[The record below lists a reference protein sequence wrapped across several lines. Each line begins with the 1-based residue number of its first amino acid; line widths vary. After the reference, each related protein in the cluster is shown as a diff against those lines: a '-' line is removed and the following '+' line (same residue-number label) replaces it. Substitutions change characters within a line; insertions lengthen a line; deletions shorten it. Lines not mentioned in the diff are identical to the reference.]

1 MAISIPGLM
10 VSLALTGLN
19 MALQMSRK
27 IEGPRLDDLK
37 VTTGDYGAALPMFW
51 GTRKF
56 QGCPIFYAENIRE
69 EKHKNKTKG
78 GKYNEYKYFGTWA
91 CAIAGHPIEGVTR
104 IWFDKHLAYDA
115 TGAGPR
121 VPGGFF
127 SPSKEDFLQ
136 QFEDATFSSVIGL
149 LVRSKGGGGMRIYYG
164 SELQEPDPRMLATI
178 EAQHGAGSCPS
189 YRGTSYIFFDDIPLE
204 KVGNRIPQITIETV
218 SNRTEVY
225 PSSSTPVPFG
235 LSRFTFS
242 PDFSRF
248 MWAIGLDFVIIDTA
262 TRTVITTGTLPSDL
276 GGANISFGIDSFG
289 HIYGVDGS
297 WGGGVVKKFTA
308 DGVFYMGEV
317 FSFTQVVSSIRLLM
331 DGRGLE
337 HIFTIG
343 YGPVQTF
350 SHYMLGPNIEPEVL
364 VPLDEV
370 GVAFKVD
377 CFVVDGYG
385 DIIGIGCDSATEEIY
400 FWRLVATG
408 ENHTLT
414 KFYTVTTSGIAGSS
428 GVIGAAYY
436 NGHFIVHINDTLW
449 KVNADDFTLTTSA
462 LAPSVALDGL
472 DTAWIN
478 LPPNS
483 SSIWMHRVEV
493 SLNDLSTIRTIEPS
507 YYPGGYVLGPLI
519 YDPVNHALLQSP
531 TYGDDL
537 RWLYLDR
544 IGSDG
549 VQLSSIANDVADWCG
564 VEDYEFGSLSQMVP
578 GYSATLGTGRDIL
591 EPLFDAYDCDVRV
604 HDFSVEGVTRGGAS
618 NGTIATEWMVRSGNE
633 PRYKVDIKQ
642 ASELPRALV
651 FNFSDLDKEQQANSV
666 RVSRPADTTDAKAEQ
681 SIDMSTLAVSADTA
695 RSLAERY
702 FRRMWN
708 GREVTKLSLTHKEL
722 RLEPADR
729 KVLELDGEE
738 RFSRC
743 VKTTI
748 QKDAITT
755 EWVSDSPS
763 LALLTNATG
772 AVMDGRLPSVIPV
785 PLPTKGVVLDVPL
798 AADVH
803 DNPTPFVY
811 YAAGPYAAGMW
822 TGCDFLS
829 SETGID
835 FVSGWA
841 SVTAT
846 DGMSW
851 GYCVA
856 ALGDAL
862 PWVEDTG
869 NELHVMMK
877 SGTLTSVT
885 HDEMLNN
892 AALNLLLVGDEYVQ
906 FQTATL
912 QGDGSYKLTGLLRGG
927 RGTEQ
932 HIGTHATGEAVIV
945 FDARVGARAMG
956 VSEIGDTDYYKA
968 VTVGRDPDAA
978 FTTSLTYSAA
988 PHRPYAPVHGVLTR
1002 NTGTNDWS
1010 ITATRRTRLG
1020 GANID
1025 GQDVPLGESSEAW
1038 EADIMDGATV
1048 KRTITGTSLPLVYT
1062 SAAQVSDWGSNQTT
1076 LSVSLYQKS
1085 PSLGLR
1091 GFPLALAA

>member
-19 MALQMSRK
+19 MALSMTRK

-69 EKHKNKTKG
+69 EKHKSKTKG

-91 CAIAGHPIEGVTR
+91 CAIAGHEIEGVTR
-104 IWFDKHLAYDA
+104 IWFDKHLVYDA

-127 SPSKEDFLQ
+127 SPSREEFLTDL
-136 QFEDATFSSVIGL
+136 EDATFSTVLGL
-149 LVRSKGGGGMRIYYG
+149 FVRAKGGGGMRIYYG
-164 SELQEPDPRMLATI
+164 KETQEPDTRMLATT
-178 EAQHGAGSCPS
+178 EARHGAGTCPS
-189 YRGTSYIFFDDIPLE
+189 YRGTAYVFFDDVPLE
-204 KVGNRIPQITIETV
+204 KVGNRIPQVTIESV
-218 SNRTEVY
+218 SNKTLIY
-225 PSSSTPVPFG
+225 PSATIVAPETPPYQLNGLTYSS
-235 LSRFTFS
+235 
-242 PDFSRF
+242 DFSRF
-248 MWAIGLDFVIIDTA
+248 LW
-262 TRTVITTGTLPSDL
+262 
-276 GGANISFGIDSFG
+276 
-289 HIYGVDGS
+289 GVDGRFCLVDTAS
-297 WGGGVVKKFTA
+297 RTVLSSGEFPSSVISGNVCYGFDWTGAIYAVDGTDGVVKKFTP
-308 DGVFYMGEV
+308 DGTFYMGPV
-317 FSFTQVVSSIRLLM
+317 FATTDYTYSLQLLT
-331 DGRGLE
+331 DGRGVE
-337 HIFTIG
+337 HILTTSFG
-343 YGPVQTF
+343 GVQTF
-350 SHYMLGPNIEPEVL
+350 NHFMIGVGIDVATLNPV
-364 VPLDEV
+364 DEV
-370 GVAFKVD
+370 GVAFKVEF
-377 CFVVDGYG
+377 FVVDGYG
-385 DIIGIGCDSATEEIY
+385 DIFGVGCDIAADTLY
-400 FWRLVATG
+400 FWRIVATG
-408 ENHTLT
+408 ENHTIT
-414 KFYTVTTSGIAGSS
+414 NFYSVATAGITGGVT
-428 GVIGAAYY
+428 GVAFY
-436 NGHFIVHINDTLW
+436 NGHFIVHMSDKLW
-449 KVNADDFTLTTSA
+449 KVDATDFTLVT
-462 LAPSVALDGL
+462 SVAAPTLPAVGPYNN
-472 DTAWIN
+472 WIN

-483 SSIWMHRVEV
+483 STIWLGSSEV
-493 SLNDLSTIRTIEPS
+493 SLNDLSVVRTISPGSWVGGLPS
-507 YYPGGYVLGPLI
+507 GVKI
-519 YDPVNHALLQSP
+519 YDPANHALIHAPDYQ
-531 TYGDDL
+531 DDIW
-537 RWLYLDR
+537 WLYLDR
-544 IGSDG
+544 IGSEG
-549 VQLSSIANDVADWCG
+549 VQLSAIASDVADWCG
-564 VEDYEFGSLSQMVP
+564 VEDHDFGALSQMVP

-604 HDFSVEGVTRGGAS
+604 HDFTVEGVVRGALS
-618 NGTIATEWMVRSGNE
+618 SGTVATEWMVRSGNE

-666 RVSRPADTTDAKAEQ
+666 RVSRPADATDAKAEQ
-681 SIDMSTLAVSADTA
+681 SIDMSTLAVSTDTA

-702 FRRMWN
+702 FRRLWN
-708 GREVTKLSLTHKEL
+708 GREVTKLTLTHKEL
-722 RLEPADR
+722 SLEPADL

-748 QKDAITT
+748 QKDRIST

-763 LALLTNATG
+763 LALLTNAAG

-785 PLPTKGVVLDVPL
+785 PLPTKGVLLDVPL

-803 DNPTPFVY
+803 ENATPFVY
-811 YAAGPYAAGMW
+811 YAAGPYGEGMW
-822 TGCDFLS
+822 TGCDFLAS
-829 SETGID
+829 DTGID

-841 SVTAT
+841 AVPST

-851 GYCVA
+851 GYCVT

-869 NELHVMMK
+869 NELHVVMK
-877 SGTLTSVT
+877 SGTLTSIT

-892 AALNLLLVGDEYVQ
+892 AGINLLLVGDEYVQ

-932 HIGTHATGEAVIV
+932 HIGTHAAGETVIV

-956 VSEIGDTDYYKA
+956 VSEIGDTDHYKA

-978 FTTSLTYSAA
+978 FTTTLTYAA
-988 PHRPYAPVHGVLTR
+988 AAHRPYAPVHGVLTR

-1020 GANID
+1020 GANVD
-1025 GQDVPLGESSEAW
+1025 GQDVPLGEASEAW
-1038 EADIMDGATV
+1038 EADILDGTTV
-1048 KRTITGTSLPLVYT
+1048 KRTITGTSLPLAYT
-1062 SAAQVSDWGSNQTT
+1062 SAMQVADWGSNQTV